1 MREGRDR
8 QTEMETVREDREWD
22 WVGGRQ
28 RGREREREYSIGNVR
43 DKQRGKEENSFCRDS
58 KRGLVT
64 D

>member
-28 RGREREREYSIGNVR
+28 RGRERDYSIGNVR